1 MYYYFSIIFLF
12 IFLLFSIHS
21 QALLTLAELIN
32 IHSSSIKSGWRPV
45 FRAIRSVRSY
55 NRRDDFDN
63 YDFEQRPS
71 PVFSIVSSF
80 LNNKNPAVFGSAA
93 VECIQ
98 SLLNFVRGSLYEEST
113 DDSRSDIESTIS
125 TESTNLLNDMC
136 LPALEHLSNMSK
148 KLASI
153 HIMPSSLVFNGAHAI
168 TLVDLPQVYSMNQS
182 GTIPPKQT
190 ILKNKAQPSPSSA
203 TTAES
208 ITAIDDTGVLRVWYL
223 LLEGLTSAVA
233 HCPRRYQPQTLEVLF
248 EILRSIISVPGP
260 NFSIYTITHLLLPM
274 LREWVYRGER
284 NRHYWES
291 TACNFKHACGLAT
304 ELIVEELGRFLNVQ
318 GTWPLSSCV
327 YLCVRFIKVV

>member
-1 MYYYFSIIFLF
+1 MIMFLRFHPCIFWCCF
-12 IFLLFSIHS
+12 

-55 NRRDDFDN
+55 HRREE
-63 YDFEQRPS
+63 FESYETDTRSS
-71 PVFSIVSSF
+71 PVLSIVSAF
-80 LNNKNPAVFGSAA
+80 LLNKNPAVFGAAA

-98 SLLNFVRGSLYEEST
+98 SLLDFVRGSLFEEST

-125 TESTNLLNDMC
+125 TESMNLVNDMC
-136 LPALEHLSNMSK
+136 LPALEHLSHMSK

-168 TLVDLPQVYSMNQS
+168 TLVDLSEVYSVDQGSN
-182 GTIPPKQT
+182 GTPSKPASSKS
-190 ILKNKAQPSPSSA
+190 KSNSSPSSA
-203 TTAES
+203 TTAAS

-233 HCPRRYQPQTLEVLF
+233 CCPRRYQPQTLEVLF

-291 TACNFKHACGLAT
+291 TAGNFKHACGLAT

-318 GTWPLSSCV
+318 G
-327 YLCVRFIKVV
+327 K

>member
-1 MYYYFSIIFLF
+1 M
-12 IFLLFSIHS
+12 
-21 QALLTLAELIN
+21 
-32 IHSSSIKSGWRPV
+32 
-45 FRAIRSVRSY
+45 FRAIRSVRHY
-55 NRRDDFDN
+55 HRRDFDDFD
-63 YDFEQRPS
+63 QRPS
-71 PVFSIVSSF
+71 PVFGIVSSF

-98 SLLNFVRGSLYEEST
+98 SLLNFVRGSVYEEST
-113 DDSRSDIESTIS
+113 DDSRSDVESTIS
-125 TESTNLLNDMC
+125 TESNNLQNDMC

-153 HIMPSSLVFNGAHAI
+153 HIMPSSLVFNGAHSV
-168 TLVDLPQVYSMNQS
+168 TLVNLPDVYTNDQS
-182 GTIPPKQT
+182 SPSKPT
-190 ILKNKAQPSPSSA
+190 ILKNKSQPSPSSA
-203 TTAES
+203 TTAAS

-223 LLEGLTSAVA
+223 LIEGLTSAVA

-318 GTWPLSSCV
+318 GRYQPLSVLFIEMQLEIC
-327 YLCVRFIKVV
+327 LGHHVRAAMMDGRNNGSNSYVVSQLFLI